1 MPKYIKTT
9 PEATKDI
16 LSRDCYAK
24 NNLTNKLM
32 SFYQIRGFD
41 EVKTPVLEYYDVF
54 EGSKANIPQQTMYKL
69 TDNNGRLI
77 VLRPDCTIPMARVA
91 ATRLKSAPKPLR
103 LCYNQNIYVVNTAH
117 CGKSN
122 EITQVGVELMGA
134 KTKRADL
141 EIISLALE
149 SLKQIKDT
157 NFRLELCHIGY
168 FKGIMDCFN
177 ASEDEKEEI
186 RELVEK
192 KNYSALAK
200 RLKPYEQTKA
210 YKSLMLL
217 PRLFGG
223 IEVLKKAKENFIN
236 EKTDNALSYIR
247 EIYENLE
254 KLGVGDKI
262 SIDLGMV
269 NKADYYTG
277 IIFKGYFDGV
287 GEEVLSGGRYD
298 NLSAVY
304 GEDLPAVGFG
314 INIDI
319 TSDLYKFE
327 TEKQDNVLIFAQNG
341 FEAKALTYT
350 QSFCKENV
358 LAEYSVFDTM
368 EQTLNYAKAK
378 GFERI
383 MIIGKEID
391 YIES

>member
-1 MPKYIKTT
+1 MPKYLKTT

-32 SFYQIRGFD
+32 SYYQIRGFD
-41 EVKTPVLEYYDVF
+41 EVKTPALEYYDVF

-91 ATRLKSAPKPLR
+91 ATRLKEAPKPLR

-117 CGKSN
+117 SGKSN
-122 EITQVGVELMGA
+122 EITQVGIELMGS
-134 KTKRADL
+134 KTKKSDL
-141 EIISLALE
+141 EVISLAFE
-149 SLKQIKDT
+149 SLKQIEDSD
-157 NFRLELCHIGY
+157 FRLELCHIGY
-168 FKGIMDCFN
+168 FKGIMDCLD

-186 RELVEK
+186 RELVAK
-192 KNYSALAK
+192 KNYSALSE
-200 RLKPYEQTKA
+200 RLKPYEKTKA
-210 YKSLMLL
+210 YKALMLL

-223 IEVLKKAKENFIN
+223 IEVLQDAKEVFIN
-236 EKTDNALSYIR
+236 DKTNEALCYLG

-254 KLGVGDKI
+254 KLGIGDKI

-319 TSDLYKFE
+319 TSNLKKPRE
-327 TEKQDNVLIFAQNG
+327 EQQDKVLVFATDG
-341 FEAKALTYT
+341 FEAKALTYAE
-350 QSFCKENV
+350 SFCEENV
-358 LAEYSVFDTM
+358 LAEYSVFDTI
-368 EQTLNYAKAK
+368 EETTTYAKAK
-378 GFERI
+378 GFKRI
-383 MIIGKEID
+383 MVVG
-391 YIES
+391 